1 MKLIET
7 ADWQRMSGKILDL
20 EDVLPDILSG
30 DSERGSIEKLEADVE
45 AMRRALINFFRHNI
59 KSAEDLNA
67 IVGYERFKEV
77 K

>member
-7 ADWQRMSGKILDL
+7 ADWQRMSGKILSL

-45 AMRRALINFFRHNI
+45 AMRCALINFFRHNI
-59 KSAEDLNA
+59 KTVEDLNA

>member
-1 MKLIET
+1 MKLIEI

-45 AMRRALINFFRHNI
+45 AMRWALIRFFRHNI
-59 KSAEDLNA
+59 KTVEDLNA